1 MRMIMYAGAKNLPD
15 FVQRDAIIA
24 SSDPYGPYFDASQVW
39 GPTMGIN
46 PYVGF
51 R

>member
-1 MRMIMYAGAKNLPD
+1 VYAGAENLTN

-51 R
+51 RYALK